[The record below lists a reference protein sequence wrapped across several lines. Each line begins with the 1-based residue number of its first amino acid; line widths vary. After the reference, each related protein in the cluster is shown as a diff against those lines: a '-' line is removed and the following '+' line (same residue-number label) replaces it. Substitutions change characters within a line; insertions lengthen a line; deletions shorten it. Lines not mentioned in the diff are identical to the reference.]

1 MSTRTLDRNAVGSG
15 AVAGVLA
22 YAIGYAVTYL
32 WQSSAV
38 ENALSGYNFVA
49 SLFGGDP
56 IPTWQ
61 GVGWL
66 FYNAHAV
73 AFTHPG
79 IGGGRVARNFIADGN
94 APQLLYLLPPV
105 LLLLTGFVLARAAG
119 ARDGQSGARVGV
131 QLASGYFVLAVVG
144 LFAFQYGSSG
154 SAIHPDYVLGVLLA
168 GVLYPAAFGAAGG
181 ALAGATS

>member
-1 MSTRTLDRNAVGSG
+1 MSTRTLDRNALGTG

-22 YAIGYAVTYL
+22 YALGYVVTYL
-32 WQSSAV
+32 WQSSSV
-38 ENALSGYNFVA
+38 ENALDGYNFVA

-79 IGGGRVARNFIADGN
+79 LGGGRVARNFIADGN
-94 APQLLYLLPPV
+94 APQLLYLLPPLV
-105 LLLLTGFVLARAAG
+105 LVLTGFVLARAANAPDGQTG
-119 ARDGQSGARVGV
+119 ARAGV

-144 LFAFQYGSSG
+144 LFAFQYSSGGSS
-154 SAIHPDYVLGVLLA
+154 IHVDYVLGVVLA
-168 GVLYPAAFGAAGG
+168 GLLYPLAFGAAGG